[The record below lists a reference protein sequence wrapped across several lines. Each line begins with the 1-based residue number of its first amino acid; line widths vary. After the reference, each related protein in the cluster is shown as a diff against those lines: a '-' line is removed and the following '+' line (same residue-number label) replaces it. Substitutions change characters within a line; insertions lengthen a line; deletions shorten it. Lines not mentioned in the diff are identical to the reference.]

1 MISAEKSAAKN
12 TVTSYKLD
20 LIDLLSFLKNHKL
33 QIETITQHELAS
45 YFVKLSEKGLSN
57 RTLARKISAIKHF
70 FKFLCTDRIRKD
82 NPTLYLDMP
91 KQEKLLPKALSKT
104 DVEIMLNSIDTS
116 GGDEKVRDKCM
127 LEILYSSGMRV
138 SELILLKHSSIQ
150 NESIN
155 SDSHAA
161 IIIKGKGGKERIIIL
176 NSSALQ
182 SLKVYLAIRPKFL
195 KNQQC
200 DYLFPSF
207 NKKGKITHISRQRFH
222 QIIKTIATNANINPE
237 LVSPHKL
244 RHSFAS
250 HLLQNGA
257 DLRVVQ
263 ELLGHADISSTQIYT
278 KVLSEQ
284 AKNLVLDT
292 HPLADKNEVQKTK
305 SSSKQDGQ
313 TRYPK

>member
-12 TVTSYKLD
+12 TVASYKID
-20 LIDLLSFLKNHKL
+20 LIDLLSFIKKHSLLLENISQSDIANYL
-33 QIETITQHELAS
+33 VT
-45 YFVKLSEKGLSN
+45 LSEKGLSN
-57 RTLARKISAIKHF
+57 RTLARKISSIKHF
-70 FKFLCTDRIRKD
+70 FKFLCTERIRSD
-82 NPTLYLDMP
+82 NPALYLDMP
-91 KQEKLLPKALSKT
+91 KQEKLLPKALSKN
-104 DVEIMLNSIDTS
+104 DVEAMLNSIDTS
-116 GGDEKVRDKCM
+116 LGRDRIRDKCM

-138 SELILLKHSSIQ
+138 SELILLKYSSIQ
-150 NESIN
+150 KEAIS

-161 IIIKGKGGKERIIIL
+161 IIIKGKGSKERIIIL
-176 NSSALQ
+176 NQSALQ
-182 SLKVYLAIRPKFL
+182 SLKLYLSIRAEFL

-207 NKKGKITHISRQRFH
+207 NKKGEITHLSRQRFH
-222 QIIKTIATNANINPE
+222 QIIKSIAAAANINPE

-284 AKNLVLDT
+284 AKNLVLET
-292 HPLADKNEVQKTK
+292 HPLADIKTH
-305 SSSKQDGQ
+305 SQS
-313 TRYPK
+313 